1 MNIGEFTKDYIKF
14 YGQPLDKQY
23 LDDILEKNLQH
34 NGKSTELV
42 IIMEELAE
50 LTQQVSKKF
59 RCKEDPMHLL
69 EEVADVYICLEELKL
84 IAEIYDD
91 EVEAAMSVKLDR
103 IRKRLERP
111 SSIDDYHEHSG
122 LLDE

>member
-1 MNIGEFTKDYIKF
+1 MNIGEFTKDFITF
-14 YGQPLDKQY
+14 YGHPLDKQY
-23 LDDILEKNLQH
+23 LVDILEKNLQH

-59 RCKEDPMHLL
+59 RCEEDPMHLL
-69 EEVADVYICLEELKL
+69 EEVADVYICLEELKM
-84 IAEIYDD
+84 IADIYDD
-91 EVEAAMSVKLDR
+91 EIEAAMSVKLDR

-111 SSIDDYHEHSG
+111 SSVDDYREHSG